1 MTNKTLGIGLL
12 TAIGLAFLVGFF
24 EEFMSY
30 QMVGALE
37 VLVGIVMLFFGIWGG
52 IRLVK

>member
-12 TAIGLAFLVGFF
+12 SAIGLGFFVGIF

-30 QMVGALE
+30 YTIGALE
-37 VLVGIVMLFFGIWGG
+37 TLIGLGIMFFGIWGG
-52 IRLVK
+52 IRLIK